1 MLRCS
6 SRLVGIGL
14 ACALASSAS
23 AQLLTHKDLSAGLA
37 VTIAQ
42 TAMATC
48 TANGYRV
55 SATVVGRNGEVLV
68 QIRGDGTGPHT
79 MENSF
84 KKAFTAR
91 TFRIPSGEMEERLK
105 QNPQMGAQYLT
116 GFTTA
121 RGALPIKVGEDV
133 IGAAGVSG
141 APGGE
146 KDEACVK
153 AGIDQVAD
161 HPKKTRHSSR
171 RTIMAAARHPMPPD
185 IAELSL
191 DQIAERYIG
200 RFRDK
205 TP

>member
-1 MLRCS
+1 MLM
-6 SRLVGIGL
+6 RLFGPAGVGF
-14 ACALASSAS
+14 ACILASSAS
-23 AQLLTHKDLSAGLA
+23 AQLLARKDLSANIA

-91 TFRIPSGEMEERLK
+91 TFRIPSGEMEDRLK
-105 QNPQMGAQYLT
+105 KNPQMGAQYLT

-121 RGALPIKVGEDV
+121 RGALPIMVGEDAV
-133 IGAAGVSG
+133 GAAGVSG

-153 AGIDQVAD
+153 AGLDKVAD
-161 HPKKTRHSSR
+161 QLK
-171 RTIMAAARHPMPPD
+171 
-185 IAELSL
+185 
-191 DQIAERYIG
+191 
-200 RFRDK
+200 
-205 TP
+205 